1 MTPHPFRWAGA
12 ATLGTALLLT
22 LSACAGT
29 PQAAAPPA
37 VATASTTVTLSPPEP
52 SAKAATTTPSG
63 PAEPMELN
71 VSHIHAAVRDPQTGE
86 LLLATHEGLYRQ
98 DGDALTQ
105 VGPVIDLMGFAVASD
120 GTLYAS
126 GHPSAGAGLPEPV
139 GLITS
144 TDGGA
149 TWQVASRGGESD
161 FHALTVGPSTVVAFD
176 GALRSTEDRQAWT
189 SRDLNVPVIALAASP
204 DSGTLLATT
213 QAGLLRSADDGVSWE
228 TLSPP
233 EAAVLVAWADED
245 TVVAATATGR
255 LAVSEDGGRTWTLGP
270 QSVGQASTLF
280 ADRGANGV
288 VEVIA
293 VVDGTV
299 IATTDQGAS
308 VQVLAR

>member
-1 MTPHPFRWAGA
+1 MTPRFSRWAGA

-37 VATASTTVTLSPPEP
+37 ATASTPETPPPPEP
-52 SAKAATTTPSG
+52 SATAATMTAAA

-98 DGDALTQ
+98 DGDDLTQ

-126 GHPSAGAGLPEPV
+126 GHPSPEAGLPEPV

-161 FHALTVGPSTVVAFD
+161 FHALTVGPATVVGFD
-176 GALRSTEDRQAWT
+176 GALRSTTDRQTWST
-189 SRDLNVPVIALAASP
+189 GNLNLPVIGLAASP
-204 DSGTLLATT
+204 ETGTLLATT
-213 QAGLLRSADDGVSWE
+213 QAGLLRSTDDATTWE

-233 EAAVLVAWADED
+233 EAAVLVAWADDE
-245 TVVAATATGR
+245 TVVALTVTGR
-255 LAVSEDGGRTWTLGP
+255 LALSEDGGRTWTQGP
-270 QSVGQASTLF
+270 QSIGQASTLW
-280 ADRGANGV
+280 AERGANGV

-308 VQVLAR
+308 VQVLAG